1 MHDSTKGKVVIITG
15 GGRGLGRAMALGL
28 VKAAAKVT
36 ITASREGAELEETA
50 SDARKIGGEDCVL
63 ALKAD
68 VSSEEDCQRVMQE
81 TLAKFGV
88 INGLVNN
95 AGRGMTYVNKDFVN
109 VRPTFW
115 SIKPDTWRMIVDTNI
130 NGIFL
135 MTRAAVP
142 HLLDAGWGRIVNVST
157 SLITMQR
164 KGYLPYGTSK
174 WACEGQTVIMAQDL
188 ADTGV
193 TVNIQ
198 IPGGATDTAFIP
210 GTVGDK
216 SRTGA
221 DGFLLETEVMVP
233 PILYLM
239 SDLSNG
245 RRGDRYVSR
254 LWDTSLP
261 PEEAAEKARFPVFR
275 NREF

>member
-1 MHDSTKGKVVIITG
+1 MHDSTKGKVVIISG

-28 VKAAAKVT
+28 VEAGAKVT
-36 ITASREGAELEETA
+36 ITASREGAELEKTA
-50 SDARKIGGEDCVL
+50 SDARKIGGGDCIL

-68 VSSEEDCQRVMQE
+68 VTSAEDCERVMRE

-95 AGRGMTYVNKDFVN
+95 AGRGMSYVSKNFVKE
-109 VRPTFW
+109 RPDFW
-115 SIKPDTWRMIVDTNI
+115 SIEPETWRMMIDTNV

-142 HLLDAGWGRIVNVST
+142 HLLDSGWGRIVNIST
-157 SLITMQR
+157 SLRTMQR
-164 KGYLPYGTSK
+164 KGFLPYGVSK
-174 WACEGQTVIMAQDL
+174 WACEGQTVIMAQEL
-188 ADTGV
+188 EDTGV
-193 TVNIQ
+193 TVNVQ

-210 GTVGDK
+210 GKVGDK

-221 DGFLLETEVMVP
+221 DGHLLEPEVMVP

-245 RRGDRYVSR
+245 RTGDRYVSR

-261 PEEAAEKARFPVFR
+261 PEEAAGKARFPVFR
-275 NREF
+275 DREF

>member
-28 VKAAAKVT
+28 VEAGAKVT
-36 ITASREGAELEETA
+36 ITAAREGSELEKTA
-50 SDARKIGGEDCVL
+50 QDARAIGGPDCVL
-63 ALKAD
+63 PLKAD
-68 VSSEEDCQRVMQE
+68 VSSVEDCGRVMKE
-81 TLAKFGV
+81 TVAKFGA
-88 INGLVNN
+88 IHGLVNN
-95 AGRGMTYVNKDFVN
+95 AGRGMTYVNKDFIKA
-109 VRPTFW
+109 RPTFW
-115 SIKPDTWRMIVDTNI
+115 EIEPDTWRMMIDTNI

-142 HLLDAGWGRIVNVST
+142 YLLEAGWGRIVNVST

-188 ADTGV
+188 EDTGV

-210 GTVGDK
+210 GRVGDK

-221 DGFLLETEVMVP
+221 DGFLLEPEVMVP

-245 RRGDRYVSR
+245 HTGDRYVSR
-254 LWDTSLP
+254 LWDSSLP
-261 PEEAAEKARFPVFR
+261 PEDAADKARFPVFR
-275 NREF
+275 ERQF